1 MAVEFGVAD
10 MVGNHTPNI
19 WTWHWQK
26 QTVYASTPNY
36 VASIVPYAPIIST
49 SYGGSF
55 SGTSDPDGVQLQHW
69 GPSHVQ
75 HPNGRWMT
83 ALGGYGAGHA
93 FVAQVTRNGTTEID
107 TSTSSPTSRDVYC
120 DGVQIN
126 ASKTAYYTTA
136 IPTTFS
142 TSLRH
147 LCSGAGSNYSL
158 TADTVF
164 YEDRFETTYTVTK
177 TGTAGSVALNLEMP
191 CRSGVAIKAHNG
203 STLTDITSSGSVS
216 TPAYVHQ
223 THGSYGLAWKVSDL
237 SGFTSSV
244 QSKAVSSPVFE
255 REVDRG
261 RSIQVTLAAGTL
273 NGSAS
278 VKVTG
283 YVTNGSDQ
291 DAGHK
296 AGVL

>member
-1 MAVEFGVAD
+1 
-10 MVGNHTPNI
+10 
-19 WTWHWQK
+19 
-26 QTVYASTPNY
+26 
-36 VASIVPYAPIIST
+36 
-49 SYGGSF
+49 
-55 SGTSDPDGVQLQHW
+55 
-69 GPSHVQ
+69 
-75 HPNGRWMT
+75 MT